1 MTDKEKQIT
10 AMRKIGMTD
19 DEIKKLLEYDNR
31 VNHGEDDYKLTPEQE
46 KVSKKARNI
55 GTRKTPT
62 VYKLDNTGGKRSR
75 KEDAI
80 KGGLIAE
87 LFKFLS
93 ENSEFA
99 IKDCEIVNK
108 ERMISFSIGTDRF
121 EVTLTRKQKPKN

>member
-1 MTDKEKQIT
+1 MTDKEKQIA

-19 DEIKKLLEYDNR
+19 DEIKELMNYDKR
-31 VNHGEDDYKLTPEQE
+31 VDHGEDDYKLTPEQE
-46 KVSKKARNI
+46 KVVKEARST
-55 GTRKTPT
+55 GTRRAPT
-62 VYKLDNTGGKRSR
+62 IYKLDNTGGKRSR
-75 KEDAI
+75 KENAT

-99 IKDCEIVNK
+99 IKNCEIVNK

-121 EVTLTRKQKPKN
+121 EVTLTQKRKPKN